1 MRQIAAKFV
10 SCLLNV
16 DQKQNRLSVSKDLQD
31 QAKNGRNLYD
41 LPVQKKK
48 IHLKG
53 QLFKDIAEIQVDCS
67 GAGRHHGMGVSA
79 TPPEVEEVLGHLY
92 KLQRRQ
98 YCA

>member
-1 MRQIAAKFV
+1 MAET
-10 SCLLNV
+10 
-16 DQKQNRLSVSKDLQD
+16 SVY
-31 QAKNGRNLYD
+31 GF
-41 LPVQKKK
+41 PVQKMK

-67 GAGRHHGMGVSA
+67 GAGQHHGMGVSA
-79 TPPEVEEVLGHLY
+79 TPPAVGEVLGRLY